1 VKMNHKDKV
10 EWRRDQ
16 IQQLLAKGHYSC
28 REISS
33 ILHISKTT
41 INRDIQFLNQEAKN
55 TIIKYIEDRFPAEY
69 NNVLFGVNAV
79 LRESW
84 DIVNQSNDAKEKIQ
98 ALSLIQDGYAMKMDL
113 LTNVDVVSDAARFV
127 SSHNNSNNNSIEI
140 SQSRRNDS
148 PKQEQSSTTTDD
160 NDEEPPTTNKV
171 F

>member
-41 INRDIQFLNQEAKN
+41 INS
-55 TIIKYIEDRFPAEY
+55 
-69 NNVLFGVNAV
+69 VLFGVNAV